1 MSDYL
6 IHRRITLQEHH
17 QPTGKTRHTKGVVT
31 SEGVVPGT
39 ELPAPSRLM
48 VAQLPGDDGYYLL
61 YLDDQGNEITDT
73 YHESLEDALAQAK
86 WEFDIDPD
94 EWQA

>member
-6 IHRRITLQEHH
+6 IHRQIALQEHH
-17 QPTGKTRHTKGVVT
+17 KPTGKTRHTEGVLT
-31 SEGVVPGT
+31 PEGVVPGT
-39 ELPAPSRLM
+39 ELPTPSRLTI
-48 VAQLPGDDGYYLL
+48 AQLPPDEGYYLL

-86 WEFDIDPD
+86 WEFDVDPD
-94 EWQA
+94 EWKA